1 MESEH
6 KARPNPEPASARET
20 HGFQAEVRELLKLM
34 IHSLYSHREIFL
46 RELLSNAS
54 DACDRLRFAA
64 IADGALLAEDR
75 ELAIRI
81 DADPSAGTLTI
92 TDNGI
97 GMTREEAIANLGTIA
112 RSGTAEFFRS
122 LSGDEQKASQL
133 IGQFGVGFYSA
144 FIVAE
149 RVEVRSRKA
158 GAPPEA
164 GVRWES
170 GADGQFTVETLTQ
183 PARGTAVTLHLKA
196 DAREFADPMRVRG
209 LIRRYSDHIGFAVR
223 MRKGEPREAASA
235 RAGTRG
241 PEARP
246 GTDMSGEPREAA
258 SVRAGVRGP
267 EARPGKDMSESEA
280 SLEYEVV
287 NQAKALWTLPRTQIS
302 DEEYR
307 QFYQYLAHDFTDPLA
322 WSHNKVEG
330 KREYIS
336 LLYLPAR
343 APFDLWQREAA
354 RGLKL
359 YVRRVFIMDDAEQ
372 FLPLYLRFVKG
383 VVDCSDLPLN
393 ISRELLQQDPEVEA
407 IRGGLAKRVLDLL
420 ARLAKDEPQKYAT
433 FWKEFGAVL
442 KEGIAQD
449 LPNQGALLP
458 LLRFASTHASDN
470 DPSVSLGDYLAR
482 MQSGQERIYYVIAET
497 LEAAR
502 ASPAIERLK
511 ERGLEVLLLAE
522 RIDEWVMGQLETY
535 EGKRFKDAARG
546 DLELGALASDADRKQ
561 HDAQLKESKGL
572 LKRIKDALGERIT
585 EARLSERL
593 SESPACLVLGEHDL
607 PERMRR
613 ILAAA
618 GQKTPQAR
626 PLLEVNVGHPLIRYL
641 DGLTDPAQFAELAQ
655 LLYEQAL
662 LTEGAALAN
671 APEYVQRLNRLLVRL
686 AAPPG
691 AAS

>member
-1 MESEH
+1 MASMESE
-6 KARPNPEPASARET
+6 KKTSQNRQADGARET

-46 RELLSNAS
+46 RELISNAS
-54 DACDRLRFAA
+54 DACDRLRFAS
-64 IADGALLAEDR
+64 IAESSLLADDP
-75 ELAIRI
+75 ELGIRI
-81 DADPSAGTLTI
+81 DADPAAATVTV

-97 GMTREEAIANLGTIA
+97 GMTREEAITNLGTIA

-122 LSGDEQKASQL
+122 LSGDDQKASQL

-170 GADGQFTVETLTQ
+170 GAEGEFTVETLTQ
-183 PARGTAVTLHLKA
+183 AARGTSVTLHLKA
-196 DAREFADPMRVRG
+196 EAREFADPMRLRA

-223 MRKGEPREAASA
+223 MPKEG
-235 RAGTRG
+235 
-241 PEARP
+241 
-246 GTDMSGEPREAA
+246 
-258 SVRAGVRGP
+258 
-267 EARPGKDMSESEA
+267 EA

-287 NQAKALWTLPRTQIS
+287 NQAKALWTLPRTQVS

-330 KREYIS
+330 KREYTS
-336 LLYLPAR
+336 LLYLPSR

-354 RGLKL
+354 HGLKL

-383 VVDCSDLPLN
+383 VVDSSDLPLN
-393 ISRELLQQDPEVEA
+393 ISREILQQEPEVEA
-407 IRGGLAKRVLDLL
+407 IRSGLTKRVLDML
-420 ARLAKDEPQKYAT
+420 ARLAKDEQEKYAT
-433 FWKEFGAVL
+433 FWNEFGVLL

-449 LPNQGALLP
+449 HANHGALLP
-458 LLRFASTHASDN
+458 LLRFASTHHSDN
-470 DPSVSLGDYLAR
+470 TPSVSLPDYLSR
-482 MQSGQERIYYVIAET
+482 MQPGQERIYYVLADS

-502 ASPAIERLK
+502 GSPAIERLR

-522 RIDEWVMGQLETY
+522 RIDPWAIGQLETY
-535 EGKRFKDAARG
+535 EGKRFKDATRG
-546 DLELGALASDADRKQ
+546 DLELGGLASEADRKQ
-561 HDAQLKESKGL
+561 HDADLKESKGL
-572 LKRIKDALGERIT
+572 LKRIKDALGARVT
-585 EARLSERL
+585 EVRLSERL
-593 SESPACLVLGEHDL
+593 KDSPACLVLGEHDL
-607 PERMRR
+607 SEQMRR
-613 ILAAA
+613 IFAAA
-618 GQKTPQAR
+618 GQKAPAAH
-626 PLLEVNVGHPLIRYL
+626 PVLEVNLGHPLVKYL
-641 DGLTDPAQFAELAQ
+641 DHLTDAGEFAELA
-655 LLYEQAL
+655 LLLHDQ
-662 LTEGAALAN
+662 AALAEGN
-671 APEYVQRLNRLLVRL
+671 PLANPPEYVQRLNRLLVRL
-686 AAPPG
+686 AA

>member
-1 MESEH
+1 MESTH
-6 KARPNPEPASARET
+6 NPQPNPAPASARET

-46 RELLSNAS
+46 RELVSNAS

-64 IADGALLAEDR
+64 IARSELLADEP
-75 ELAIRI
+75 ELGIRI
-81 DADPSAGTLTI
+81 DADPAAGTLTI

-158 GAPPEA
+158 GTPPEA

-170 GADGQFTVETLTQ
+170 GADGEFTVETLTQ
-183 PARGTAVTLHLKA
+183 PVRGTAVTLHLKA

-223 MRKGEPREAASA
+223 MRKEG
-235 RAGTRG
+235 
-241 PEARP
+241 
-246 GTDMSGEPREAA
+246 
-258 SVRAGVRGP
+258 
-267 EARPGKDMSESEA
+267 EA

-287 NQAKALWTLPRTQIS
+287 NQAKALWTLPRTQVS

-383 VVDCSDLPLN
+383 VVDSGDLPLN
-393 ISRELLQQDPEVEA
+393 ISREILQQEPEVEA
-407 IRGGLAKRVLDLL
+407 IRSGLTKRVLDLL
-420 ARLAKDEPQKYAT
+420 ARLGKDEPEKYAT

-449 LPNQGALLP
+449 HANQGAILP
-458 LLRFASTHASDN
+458 LLRFASTHAPDN
-470 DPSVSLGDYLAR
+470 NPTVSLSEYLAR
-482 MQSGQERIYYVIAET
+482 MKPGQERIYYVIAES

-502 ASPAIERLK
+502 GSPAIERLK

-535 EGKRFKDAARG
+535 EGKRFKDASRG
-546 DLELGALASDADRKQ
+546 DLELGGLAGDADRAQ
-561 HDAQLKESKGL
+561 RDAQLKESKGL
-572 LKRIKDALGERIT
+572 LKRIKDALGERVT
-585 EARLSERL
+585 EVRISERL
-593 SESPACLVLGEHDL
+593 TESPAVLVLGEHDL

-613 ILAAA
+613 ILADA

-626 PLLEVNVGHPLIRYL
+626 PVLEVNVAHPLVRYL
-641 DGLTDPAQFAELAQ
+641 DGVTDPAQFAELAQ
-655 LLYEQAL
+655 LLYEQAVL
-662 LTEGAALAN
+662 AEGESLAN

-691 AAS
+691 AVS

>member
-6 KARPNPEPASARET
+6 NRQPSPEPASARET

-46 RELLSNAS
+46 RELISNAS

-64 IADGALLAEDR
+64 IAHSALLADDP
-75 ELAIRI
+75 ELGIRI
-81 DADPSAGTLTI
+81 DADPAAGTLTI

-158 GAPPEA
+158 GAPAEA
-164 GVRWES
+164 GVHWES
-170 GADGQFTVETLTQ
+170 GADGEFTVETVSQ
-183 PARGTAVTLHLKA
+183 AARGTSVTLHLKA

-223 MRKGEPREAASA
+223 MRKEG
-235 RAGTRG
+235 
-241 PEARP
+241 
-246 GTDMSGEPREAA
+246 
-258 SVRAGVRGP
+258 
-267 EARPGKDMSESEA
+267 EA

-287 NQAKALWTLPRTQIS
+287 NQAKALWTLPRTQVS

-330 KREYIS
+330 KREYTS

-343 APFDLWQREAA
+343 APFDLWQREGA
-354 RGLKL
+354 RGVKL

-383 VVDCSDLPLN
+383 VVDSSDLPLN
-393 ISRELLQQDPEVEA
+393 VSRELLQQDAEVEA
-407 IRGGLAKRVLDLL
+407 IRNGLAKRVLDLL
-420 ARLAKDEPQKYAT
+420 ARLMKEEPQKYAT

-449 LPNQGALLP
+449 HASQAAILP
-458 LLRFASTHASDN
+458 LLRFASTHESHDN
-470 DPSVSLGDYLAR
+470 PTVSLADYLAR
-482 MQSGQERIYYVIAET
+482 MKPGQERIYYVIAES
-497 LEAAR
+497 LAAAR
-502 ASPAIERLK
+502 GSPAIERLK
-511 ERGLEVLLLAE
+511 EQGLEVLLLAE
-522 RIDEWVMGQLETY
+522 RIDEWIMGQLDTY
-535 EGKRFKDAARG
+535 EGKRFKDASRG
-546 DLELGALASDADRKQ
+546 ELELGTLTSAADRQQ
-561 HDAQLKESKGL
+561 HDAELKESKGL
-572 LKRIKDALGERIT
+572 LKRIKDSLGERVT
-585 EARLSERL
+585 EVRVSERL
-593 SESPACLVLGEHDL
+593 RESPACLVLGEHDL
-607 PERMRR
+607 TEQMRR
-613 ILAAA
+613 ILSAA
-618 GQKTPQAR
+618 GQKPPDAR
-626 PLLEVNVGHPLIRYL
+626 PVLEINVGHPLVKYL
-641 DGLTDPAQFAELAQ
+641 DRVADQAGFTELAQ
-655 LLYEQAL
+655 LLFDQ
-662 LTEGAALAN
+662 AALAEGAPLAN
-671 APEYVQRLNRLLVRL
+671 PPEYVQRLNRLLVRL
-686 AAPPG
+686 AAPG